1 MFEKTLE
8 AARIKTTKN
17 TVVAWKSY
25 IRASGDE
32 VILVA
37 LIGESVFCYFITLP
51 FNIRPVC
58 WGGGIKKKKKGW
70 YI

>member
-17 TVVAWKSY
+17 TVGAWKSY

-32 VILVA
+32 VV
-37 LIGESVFCYFITLP
+37 CYVITLP
-51 FNIRPVC
+51 FNI
-58 WGGGIKKKKKGW
+58 
-70 YI
+70 

>member
-17 TVVAWKSY
+17 TVGAWKTY

-32 VILVA
+32 VVLDA
-37 LIGESVFCYFITLP
+37 LIGESVVCYLIIP
-51 FNIRPVC
+51 F
-58 WGGGIKKKKKGW
+58 
-70 YI
+70 